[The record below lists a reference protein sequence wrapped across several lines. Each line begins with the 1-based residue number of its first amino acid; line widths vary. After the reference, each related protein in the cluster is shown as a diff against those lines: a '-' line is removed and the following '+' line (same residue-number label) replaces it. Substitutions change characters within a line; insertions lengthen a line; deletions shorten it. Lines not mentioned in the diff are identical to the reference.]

1 MSFYTSI
8 SEHYREI
15 FPLNPAQ
22 PKFVIARIPNASN
35 LSLLDIGCGTG
46 DLCLALSNS
55 FRVVTGIDLDEE
67 MLEIA
72 QGAKGEAENVDFHHL
87 NMLEIG
93 SFFALK
99 TYDAILCFGNTLI
112 HLANLAEITRFL
124 GLAKSLLR
132 PGGKLLLQI
141 INYDRILDLNI
152 KSLPTL
158 DTDDI
163 RFVRNYHYRGEN
175 QQDDRDRVDPH
186 QIEFE
191 TILTVKSTDQVIR
204 NQIPLFP
211 IRKAA
216 LENRLLQTGFTN
228 LHFFGNFKGDPFNEE
243 GIPLI
248 LDATA

>member
-22 PKFVIARIPNASN
+22 PKFVIDHIPNASN

-72 QGAKGEAENVDFHHL
+72 QSAKGKAENVDFHHL
-87 NMLEIG
+87 NMVEIG
-93 SFFALK
+93 SFFAPK
-99 TYDAILCFGNTLI
+99 TYDAILCFGNTLV
-112 HLANLAEITRFL
+112 HLANLEEITRFL

-132 PGGKLLLQI
+132 PGGKLLMQI
-141 INYDRILDLNI
+141 INYDRILNLNI

-158 DTDDI
+158 DADDI
-163 RFVRNYHYRGEN
+163 RFVRNYHYRNEN
-175 QQDDRDRVDPH
+175 QQDDRDSVDPH

-191 TILTVKSTDQVIR
+191 TILTVKSTGQVIR

-211 IRKAA
+211 IRKIA
-216 LENRLLQTGFTN
+216 LENRLLQAGFTN
-228 LHFFGNFKGDPFNEE
+228 LHFFGNFKGDPFAEDS
-243 GIPLI
+243 IPMVLEV
-248 LDATA
+248 TA